1 MPPPDLSHH
10 ESLALSQA
18 KALARAGI
26 DPNEA
31 STASAFLE
39 DELGGFYHRLGQG
52 GQEKQQSK
60 RDAEMQLDAAHA
72 FDNSSSSADAEDGAS
87 TQLDVE
93 KLAHF
98 RCANGSSMFTKAW
111 GSRSS
116 QRKALALHGYLDN
129 TGTFDLL
136 GPALAKEGFE
146 FVAMDFPGHGRS
158 DHMSKDSWYS
168 ILDYPEYVIEAAR
181 SLGWDRFSLVGHS
194 LGGAVASLVAAS
206 FPEKIERCVFL
217 DILGPYAFTPGTS
230 PKRLRT
236 SIASRRALL
245 DKEPKPYPS
254 FDEAVKTRLKS
265 VTMWGEGQTMSWD
278 GAVRL
283 VKGGTKPWE
292 GDGQVKFTNDVR
304 LRASSSSYLTEDS
317 VLTYLRAI
325 ESDCLLVRGE
335 TGMLANAD
343 EVPTFMARKEAF
355 GPRLKDLVLPGSHH
369 LHLDDDT
376 APLVA
381 SHTAAF
387 LRGED
392 YQELVREGE
401 EGSSVSSNL

>member
-236 SIASRRALL
+236 SIASR
-245 DKEPKPYPS
+245 K
-254 FDEAVKTRLKS
+254 
-265 VTMWGEGQTMSWD
+265 GQTMSWD